1 MTQIVPY
8 TMRQT
13 TPLTRQ
19 FGAAMSK
26 AGLAPTYD
34 RMWGGFLNASTLVR
48 RCLR

>member
-1 MTQIVPY
+1 VTRIGPY

-26 AGLAPTYD
+26 AGLAPTCD
-34 RMWGGFLNASTLVR
+34 PMWGFLNASILVR